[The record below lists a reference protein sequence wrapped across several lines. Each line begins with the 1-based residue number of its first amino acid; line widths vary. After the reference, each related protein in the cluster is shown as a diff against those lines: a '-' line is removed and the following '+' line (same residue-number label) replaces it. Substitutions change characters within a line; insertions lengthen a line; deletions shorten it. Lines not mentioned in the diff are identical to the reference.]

1 MDALWCTSF
10 KACVPHNPC
19 VCNNGFW
26 CQNPPNLCKLVLFIS
41 GPDGVAYRAL
51 FIIDKDG
58 MVQHATVNN
67 MAFGRNVDE
76 VLRVLDALQ
85 YTQENPDEVCPAGW
99 QPGDKTMRPDFD
111 GKREYFQDE
120 R

>member
-1 MDALWCTSF
+1 MD
-10 KACVPHNPC
+10 
-19 VCNNGFW
+19 
-26 CQNPPNLCKLVLFIS
+26 LFGIYV

-120 R
+120 RWRNQMLLVNIEIWEIRT